1 LSLFNLVILIRSAI
15 CATADAERHFYF
27 KLKRPIFAVLHKNF
41 MARFHTLKV
50 KDIRRETADAVSI
63 AFEVPPQQQPEYQF
77 KQGQYVT
84 LKLNIKGEEVRR
96 SYSLCTSPFAEK
108 ELRVAIK
115 EVQGGKVSTYIN
127 RELKVGD
134 NMEVMTPMGNFH
146 TVLMGGKSKNYVL
159 FAGGSGITPMMS
171 ILKSVLY
178 VEKQSK
184 VTLIYANK
192 NEESTIFKSELES
205 IAASNPNLNVVY
217 VFEKPQIQISE
228 LQTGI
233 VTIER
238 AKELLQKFDCLK
250 ADEYFICGPGPMMEN
265 VKTTLEGLN
274 IPKEKIHIEYF
285 TAVVDAVNKAVSLE
299 GANVN
304 AKIKV
309 IQYGIE
315 TDFELETGSISILEA
330 AIEAGVDAPFSC
342 KGAVCCTCRAK
353 VLEGKVKMTANFA
366 LTDAE
371 VEEGFIL
378 TCQAHPLTDTVVV
391 DYDA

>member
-1 LSLFNLVILIRSAI
+1 
-15 CATADAERHFYF
+15 
-27 KLKRPIFAVLHKNF
+27 

-50 KDIRRETADAVSI
+50 KDIKRETSEAVSV
-63 AFEVPPQQQPEYQF
+63 AFDVPAQQQPEYQF
-77 KQGQYVT
+77 KQGQYIT
-84 LKLNIKGEEVRR
+84 LKLKINGEEVRR
-96 SYSLCTSPFAEK
+96 SYSLCTSPFSEK

-115 EVQGGKVSTYIN
+115 EVAGGKVSTYIN

-134 NMEVMTPMGNFH
+134 AMEVMTPMGNFH
-146 TVLMGGKSKNYVL
+146 TILSGSKSKKYVL

-178 VEKQSK
+178 VEKQSH

-192 NEESTIFKSELES
+192 NEDSTIFKTEIDAL
-205 IAASNPNLNVVY
+205 AASNNQLKVAY
-217 VFEKPQIQISE
+217 VFEHPQGTVSD

-233 VTIER
+233 ITEQKALGLIEN
-238 AKELLQKFDCLK
+238 FGGVN

-265 VKTTLEGLN
+265 VKNTLEKLK
-274 IPKEKIHIEYF
+274 ISKEKIHIEYF
-285 TAVVDAVNKAVSLE
+285 NSVIEAVEKADSGAVL
-299 GANVN
+299 GGNVN
-304 AKIKV
+304 ATIKV

-315 TDFELETGSISILEA
+315 TEFKLETGSISILEA

-353 VLEGKVKMTANFA
+353 VLEGKVKMDANFA
-366 LTDAE
+366 LTEAE
-371 VEEGFIL
+371 VAEGFIL
-378 TCQAHPLTDTVVV
+378 TCQSHPLTDNVVV

>member
-1 LSLFNLVILIRSAI
+1 MQ
-15 CATADAERHFYF
+15 
-27 KLKRPIFAVLHKNF
+27 PIYST

-50 KDIRRETADAVSI
+50 KDIRRETTEAVSV

-77 KQGQYVT
+77 KQGQYIT
-84 LKLNIKGEEVRR
+84 LKFNVKGEELRR
-96 SYSLCTSPFAEK
+96 SYSVCTSPFSEK

-115 EVQGGKVSTYIN
+115 EVAGGKMSTYIN

-134 NMEVMTPMGNFH
+134 SLEVMTPMGNFH
-146 TVLMGGKSKNYVL
+146 TILSGAKSRNYVL

-192 NEESTIFKSELES
+192 NEESTIFKSEIDQ
-205 IAASNPNLNVVY
+205 IASTNTNFKVVY
-217 VFEKPQIQISE
+217 VFDQPSHKISD

-233 VTIER
+233 ITTDKAKVLIENFGG
-238 AKELLQKFDCLK
+238 LN

-265 VKTTLEGLN
+265 VKITLEGLK
-274 IPKEKIHIEYF
+274 IAKEKIHIEYF
-285 TAVVDAVNKAVSLE
+285 TSVVEAVEKAESSK
-299 GANVN
+299 GGNVN
-304 AKIKV
+304 ASIKV

-315 TDFELETGSISILEA
+315 TDFKLETGSISILEA

-353 VLEGKVKMTANFA
+353 VLEGKVRMDANFA

-378 TCQAHPLTDTVVV
+378 TCQAHPLTESVVV